1 MLTVEEKTDPTE
13 VCTSMKQT
21 NHQQSQHRG
30 KPLLT
35 YLIDHYI
42 MIHHLQ
48 QAGGL
53 RKELTPKKCLYSHIL
68 FENLAN
74 PLQAMQLTEDAA
86 YLAEEI
92 LSIPF

>member
-1 MLTVEEKTDPTE
+1 
-13 VCTSMKQT
+13 
-21 NHQQSQHRG
+21 
-30 KPLLT
+30 
-35 YLIDHYI
+35 

-74 PLQAMQLTEDAA
+74 PLEAMLLTEDAS
-86 YLAEEI
+86 YLAEQI

>member
-1 MLTVEEKTDPTE
+1 MLTVLEKTDPTE
-13 VCTSMKQT
+13 VCTSMKQN
-21 NHQQSQHRG
+21 NHPLSLHRG

-35 YLIDHYI
+35 YLIEHYI

-53 RKELTPKKCLYSHIL
+53 RKNLTPKKCLYSHIL

-74 PLQAMQLTEDAA
+74 PLHAIQLTEDAT
-86 YLAEEI
+86 YLANEI

>member
-1 MLTVEEKTDPTE
+1 
-13 VCTSMKQT
+13 MKQI
-21 NHQQSQHRG
+21 NHQQLQHRG

-35 YLIDHYI
+35 YLINHYI

-53 RKELTPKKCLYSHIL
+53 RKDLTPKKCLYSHIL

-74 PLQAMQLTEDAA
+74 PLHALQLTEDAA